1 MAGSSR
7 IAATSESSTAS
18 RRSWDERSIAE
29 RRCATA
35 SSRRPA
41 RLSQQAGIL
50 GIGLDDG
57 SRGVG
62 RLGVSALLVER
73 RDRRPQLPAVRLVRL
88 PRRPAERED
97 RRARLLGEGGPLHP
111 GRHEHERARR
121 GVDLLVV
128 ELEAGP
134 AGVDEVE
141 LLVLALLVVL
151 VQNAVAGL
159 VAGPRVDAEG
169 CDVEV
174 VPDRSPGLAAV
185 GDLGDLLDVRQ
196 RVPVAHWGA
205 SRYGVGAGGA
215 G

>member
-1 MAGSSR
+1 ADRRDVGVLDGQPAQLGGALDRRAQVRDGVLPAAGQAL
-7 IAATSESSTAS
+7 AAGQVVE
-18 RRSWDERSIAE
+18 
-29 RRCATA
+29 
-35 SSRRPA
+35 
-41 RLSQQAGIL
+41 QAGIV

-57 SRGVG
+57 PRGVG

-111 GRHEHERARR
+111 GGHEHERARR
-121 GVDLLVV
+121 GVDLLAV

-151 VQNAVAGL
+151 V
-159 VAGPRVDAEG
+159 AGPRVDAEG

-174 VPDRSPGLAAV
+174 VPDRSPGLPAV
-185 GDLGDLLDVRQ
+185 GDLGDLVDVRQ
-196 RVPVAHWGA
+196 GVSVAHWWA